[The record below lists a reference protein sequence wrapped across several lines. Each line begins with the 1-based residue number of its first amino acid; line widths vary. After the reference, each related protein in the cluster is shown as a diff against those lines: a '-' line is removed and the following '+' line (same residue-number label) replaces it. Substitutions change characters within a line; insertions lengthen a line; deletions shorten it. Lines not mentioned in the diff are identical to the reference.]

1 MPRFLLRNVRSG
13 KRRAAIA
20 DLRSI
25 SRKEIE
31 RAMDEDVKPA
41 AVKSHEKIVQNWDS
55 DVGFAA
61 KKYIRATSITI
72 YVYPTGKDKLIW
84 TYVDQGT
91 KPHPIMA
98 KNAPVLSFK
107 WGGKGSYVPKTM
119 ARPARTV
126 VGGGFVKGGKPVAFK
141 RVNHPGSEG
150 RFFSEVIAKDIQP
163 DFRRLIENAFRNI
176 SRKVQE

>member
-1 MPRFLLRNVRSG
+1 
-13 KRRAAIA
+13 
-20 DLRSI
+20 
-25 SRKEIE
+25 
-31 RAMDEDVKPA
+31 MDKGVKPA
-41 AVKSHEKIVQNWDS
+41 AVKSHEKIVQDWES

-61 KKYIRATSITI
+61 KKYVRATSITI

-84 TYVDQGT
+84 TYVDQPT
-91 KPHPIMA
+91 KPHLIP
-98 KNAPVLSFK
+98 KTPKSGSWLYFK

-150 RFFSEVIAKDIQP
+150 RFFSEAIAKDIQP